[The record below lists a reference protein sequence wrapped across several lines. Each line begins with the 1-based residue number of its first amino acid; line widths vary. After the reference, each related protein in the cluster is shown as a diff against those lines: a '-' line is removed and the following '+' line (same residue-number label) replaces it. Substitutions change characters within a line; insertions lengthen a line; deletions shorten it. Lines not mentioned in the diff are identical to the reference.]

1 MQLMALKLSY
11 GVITPAGLNNSGGG
25 ATHLAGWQRPASS
38 GRRTTAPN
46 RPPSCANRICLPLSA
61 SQLFL
66 RRDMADLDPELL
78 TPDQLEEIREAFKV
92 R

>member
-1 MQLMALKLSY
+1 MAALRGY
-11 GVITPAGLNNSGGG
+11 PPAGLNNCGGG
-25 ATHLAGWQRPASS
+25 ATHREVAATSVVRSAHD
-38 GRRTTAPN
+38 APN

>member
-1 MQLMALKLSY
+1 MALRGY
-11 GVITPAGLNNSGGG
+11 HP
-25 ATHLAGWQRPASS
+25 LAQQRRRARPCEVASPASS

-78 TPDQLEEIREAFKV
+78 TPDQCEEIREAFKV

>member
-1 MQLMALKLSY
+1 MISSSQHAVS
-11 GVITPAGLNNSGGG
+11 PSAGLNNCGGG
-25 ATHLAGWQRPASS
+25 AHLAGWQRPASY